1 VSYKRLFSRGRR
13 AFIAILC
20 YIQSEM
26 NLNDR
31 LQGVRILAIDDDKDT
46 REMLR
51 FILEQQAA
59 KVVAVES
66 VNEAVDSLQNSP
78 PPDLILSDIAMPDYN
93 GYAFIAILREN
104 DKKLGRVTP
113 AIALTAYTS
122 PADEET
128 ALAAGFQKYMSK
140 PFEPAELIEAIRSL
154 VNT

>member
-1 VSYKRLFSRGRR
+1 
-13 AFIAILC
+13 
-20 YIQSEM
+20 M

-31 LQGVRILAIDDDKDT
+31 LQGLRILAIDDDKDT

-78 PPDLILSDIAMPDYN
+78 PPDVILSDIAMPDYN

-122 PADEET
+122 SADEET

>member
-1 VSYKRLFSRGRR
+1 
-13 AFIAILC
+13 
-20 YIQSEM
+20 
-26 NLNDR
+26 
-31 LQGVRILAIDDDKDT
+31 
-46 REMLR
+46 MLR

-78 PPDLILSDIAMPDYN
+78 PPDVILSDIAMPDYN

-122 PADEET
+122 SADEET

>member
-1 VSYKRLFSRGRR
+1 
-13 AFIAILC
+13 
-20 YIQSEM
+20 
-26 NLNDR
+26 
-31 LQGVRILAIDDDKDT
+31 
-46 REMLR
+46 MLR

-66 VNEAVDSLQNSP
+66 VNEAVDSLQNAP

-128 ALAAGFQKYMSK
+128 ALAAGFQKYMT
-140 PFEPAELIEAIRSL
+140 IDYR
-154 VNT
+154 

>member
-1 VSYKRLFSRGRR
+1 MISNERLR
-13 AFIAILC
+13 
-20 YIQSEM
+20 
-26 NLNDR
+26 D
-31 LQGVRILAIDDDKDT
+31 VHILAVDDDKDT

-59 KVVAVES
+59 KVVVVKSVTEAVECFK
-66 VNEAVDSLQNSP
+66 NS

-93 GYAFIAILREN
+93 GYALIALLRAN
-104 DKKLGRVTP
+104 DKKAGRVTP

-128 ALAAGFQKYMSK
+128 ALAAGFQKYMAK

-154 VNT
+154 VTKG